1 MSRITSA
8 KAGDVRLN
16 NLMRRRD
23 ASTAAARERL
33 SSGAKI
39 NRAGDDAAGLA
50 MSVTLNHRNQ
60 AYASARVNAHEALSY
75 LQTKE
80 AFMAPLVGM
89 YDRRR
94 ELAVRSSSESISD
107 SERSV
112 MSVELEQIKASFD
125 ETLEQTFNTH
135 RLFAEVTGTNGI
147 LGSGDMS
154 FQVGIDADRFARVN
168 TVTLKADTLKRSWNI
183 NKHRFQVGS
192 KQDAQDSLTLISKGL
207 ARVNVE
213 RSLVGATHNRMNV
226 ALNNIDTTIENG
238 VASESLIRDAD
249 FAEETSRLT
258 RLDIMSQ
265 ATVALVSQ
273 VNDVRKMALQLLK

>member
-23 ASTAAARERL
+23 ASTAVARERL

-39 NRAGDDAAGLA
+39 NRASDDAAGLA
-50 MSVTLNHRNQ
+50 MSVSLNHRNQ

-80 AFMAPLVGM
+80 AFMGPLVEM
-89 YDRRR
+89 YDRMR
-94 ELAVRSSSESISD
+94 ELAVRSSSESVDD
-107 SERSV
+107 SERLA
-112 MSVELEQIKASFD
+112 MSVELAQIKESFD

-135 RLFAEVTGTNGI
+135 RLFGNYTGALTNSD
-147 LGSGDMS
+147 SGDMS
-154 FQVGIDADRFARVN
+154 FQVGIDADKFGSVN
-168 TVTLKADTLKRSWNI
+168 TVTLKADTLKKSWSI
-183 NKHRFQVGS
+183 NKNRFRVDS
-192 KQDAQDSLTLISKGL
+192 KQNAQDSLTLISKGL

-238 VASESLIRDAD
+238 IASESLIRDAD